1 MGRWGRVLAATAHW
15 LGYASAACLV
25 AMMMITVADVT
36 LRAAFNRPITGTYD
50 LVQFFLVGV
59 VFLNLP
65 MVFLTEENIAVDL
78 VDHFA
83 AAPVVAALRLL
94 GAGLGVAFLALVAW
108 QVIGPAIDSVNF
120 GETAADLPISLGW
133 YWALIIVGLFA
144 TLPAAAWRLTRPN
157 AASEPQSASQET
169 R

>member
-1 MGRWGRVLAATAHW
+1 MARWGQALAAMARW

-36 LRAAFNRPITGTYD
+36 LRAVFNRPIAGTYD
-50 LVQFFLVGV
+50 LVQLFLVGI

-65 MVFLTEENIAVDL
+65 MVFLAEENIAVDL

-83 AAPVVAALRLL
+83 TKPVVAALQLVA
-94 GAGLGVAFLALVAW
+94 GGLGLAFLALLAW
-108 QVIGPAIDSVNF
+108 RVIGPAIDSVNF

-133 YWALIIVGLFA
+133 YWALIILGLFA
-144 TLPAAAWRLTRPN
+144 TLPAAAWRLARRR
-157 AASEPQSASQET
+157 SASGDG